1 MTRKYDAKKAALTRK
16 RNKKKEAVK
25 MEELRIKMLREQKE
39 REHTYEIEVEV
50 NYYATERGNFT
61 VEAETREE
69 AEEIAIAD
77 AQNFTT
83 NNGQIVGCEGYSDG
97 DFSIFSIERT
107 DGKDVDGAD
116 DEDDGGDPDMPDEDD
131 EDDED
136 A

>member
-16 RNKKKEAVK
+16 RNNKKKAQVAK
-25 MEELRIKMLREQKE
+25 LAMEKMLREQKE

-69 AEEIAIAD
+69 AEAIALDD
-77 AQNFTT
+77 AKEFRT
-83 NNGQIVGCEGYSDG
+83 NNGQIVGCEGYYDG
-97 DFSIFSIERT
+97 DFSISSIERT

-116 DEDDGGDPDMPDEDD
+116 DYDEDDDEDD
-131 EDDED
+131 EDD
-136 A
+136 